1 VAPAPRLR
9 IFGARFCPF
18 LGIRPKCEL
27 RTVPG
32 APTLQAPLPF
42 RLLMATFFCAL
53 FLMAAGGLWSAVR
66 GADSEGKAGQEQT
79 EKNAPASTSRYVAP
93 DLDQEMQPTHVPAE
107 LAKGKRPRVLI
118 PNSFPFDSLTKGP
131 TGAPVTII
139 ELSDF
144 ECAFYARSI
153 QAFQEFLLFK
163 RNIELARRFK
173 G

>member
-1 VAPAPRLR
+1 
-9 IFGARFCPF
+9 
-18 LGIRPKCEL
+18 
-27 RTVPG
+27 
-32 APTLQAPLPF
+32 
-42 RLLMATFFCAL
+42 MATFFCAL

-66 GADSEGKAGQEQT
+66 GADSECKAGQEQT
-79 EKNAPASTSRYVAP
+79 EKNALASTSPRVAP
-93 DLDQEMQPTHVPAE
+93 ELDQETQPTHVPAE
-107 LAKGKRPRVLI
+107 MANGNHSQVLI
-118 PNSFPFDSLTKGP
+118 PNSFPSDSLTKGP